1 MIRVELV
8 ALALMWGLGTGDWG
22 LGREASTAAEASSA
36 RETSR
41 PSPES
46 PVPVGQSPVPVGQSP
61 VPRPPERG
69 ADLTIYL
76 MTMGNGVRI
85 WERFGHNAIRI
96 VDATRGTD
104 SVYNWGTF
112 DFAQPH
118 FLRRF
123 LTGNTLYWMQGD
135 DMAETVAVY
144 RYTNRSV
151 WVQELD
157 LTPAERVAVRDF
169 IAWNGRPE
177 NRYYRYDYYLDNCS
191 TRVRDVIDRVVGG
204 QLKQAAASRLTNATY
219 RFHTQRALQFDGA
232 VALGTNIGLGEV
244 ADRRIS
250 EWQESFLP
258 ARLQAHIRGVQVRD
272 ANGTVHPLVKSE
284 QQLFAANGPPEPT
297 EPPSEMVRNLAIGLA
312 IAVGLGLLARAATA
326 GRRAARIAF
335 TTLATIWTAV
345 NGILGVILIVG
356 WSATRHVFM
365 ARNEN
370 LLQFNVLSLALA
382 VVLPLAIARARAV
395 RPARTLSITIAAI
408 AFIGFA
414 MQILPWFNQV
424 NGEVIALTLP
434 AHVTL
439 AWCVLALT
447 VVPQTAPARRRGA
460 VQPVASRSAV

>member
-1 MIRVELV
+1 VIVVGMA
-8 ALALMWGLGTGDWG
+8 ALALMWGLRTED
-22 LGREASTAAEASSA
+22 S
-36 RETSR
+36 SR
-41 PSPES
+41 PSP
-46 PVPVGQSPVPVGQSP
+46 QSPVSSA
-61 VPRPPERG
+61 RSAEAG

-96 VDATRGTD
+96 VDATHGTD

-123 LTGNTLYWMQGD
+123 MTGNTLYWMQGD
-135 DMAETVAVY
+135 DMARTVDVY

-157 LTPAERVAVRDF
+157 LTPAQRLAVRDF
-169 IAWNGRPE
+169 IVWNARPE

-204 QLKQAAASRLTNATY
+204 QLKQTMASRLTNTTY
-219 RFHTQRALQFDGA
+219 RFHTQRSFQFDPA

-244 ADRRIS
+244 ADRRLS
-250 EWQESFLP
+250 EWEESFLP
-258 ARLQAHIRGVQVRD
+258 ARLQDHIRDVRVRD
-272 ANGTVHPLVKSE
+272 SNGAVHPLVKAE
-284 QQLFAANGPPEPT
+284 RQLFAANGPREPRQ
-297 EPPSEMVRNLAIGLA
+297 PPDEMVRNLAIGLA
-312 IAVGLGLLARAATA
+312 IAVALGVLARGASA

-335 TTLATIWTAV
+335 ASVATMWATL

-356 WSATRHVFM
+356 WTATRHIFM

-370 LLQFNVLSLALA
+370 VLQFDVLSLALA
-382 VVLPLAIARARAV
+382 VVLPLAIGRGRAV
-395 RPARTLSITIAAI
+395 RASRTLSIGIAAI
-408 AFIGFA
+408 ALVGFA
-414 MQILPWFNQV
+414 MQVLPWFNQV
-424 NGEVIALTLP
+424 NGEVIAFTLP
-434 AHVTL
+434 AHLAL

-447 VVPQTAPARRRGA
+447 VAPETAPARRGGA
-460 VQPVASRSAV
+460 VQPVASRSAA